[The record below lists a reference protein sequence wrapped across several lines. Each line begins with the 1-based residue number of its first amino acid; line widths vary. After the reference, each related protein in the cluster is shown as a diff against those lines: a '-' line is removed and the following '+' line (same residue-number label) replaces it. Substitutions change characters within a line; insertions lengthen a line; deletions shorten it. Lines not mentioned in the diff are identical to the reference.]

1 MRTTTSLITHSGYAL
16 LFDPAALAAAPAD
29 QLDLEFLEH
38 ASQQG
43 TLLFWPAMDDETFV
57 HVLVDEPL
65 PEREAHVA
73 TVEHQM
79 ALSVPSGRLWLVDPA
94 YLGEAAH
101 RELAAPGAGA
111 AIRLRPGRH
120 EATALVLDWPVRDV
134 DSELR
139 RAAGRVPVAIRDA
152 LALIT
157 FFVGAVTLIG
167 VPVFAIGRA
176 LDDGV
181 EGLLGAL
188 GMAAIVLLPLWVVI
202 LVGWRLSIVRR
213 VTGVDEKIA
222 RRHPDAVVTLARVD

>member
-1 MRTTTSLITHSGYAL
+1 MRTTTSLITHSGYAV
-16 LFDPAALAAAPAD
+16 LFDPAALASAPAD
-29 QLDLEFLEH
+29 QLDLEFLEG
-38 ASQQG
+38 ASRQG
-43 TLLFWPAMDDETFV
+43 MLLFWPAMNDETLV
-57 HVLVDEPL
+57 HLLVDEPL
-65 PEREAHVA
+65 PKRGAHVA

-101 RELAAPGAGA
+101 REAPEAGA
-111 AIRLRPGRH
+111 AIRVRPGRY

-139 RAAGRVPVAIRDA
+139 RAAGTVPVAIRDA

-157 FFVGAVTLIG
+157 LFVGAVTLIG

-176 LDDGV
+176 LDAGV

-188 GMAAIVLLPLWVVI
+188 GMAAIVLLPLWMVI
-202 LVGWRLSIVRR
+202 LVGWRLPIVRH
-213 VTGVDEKIA
+213 VTGIDEQIA